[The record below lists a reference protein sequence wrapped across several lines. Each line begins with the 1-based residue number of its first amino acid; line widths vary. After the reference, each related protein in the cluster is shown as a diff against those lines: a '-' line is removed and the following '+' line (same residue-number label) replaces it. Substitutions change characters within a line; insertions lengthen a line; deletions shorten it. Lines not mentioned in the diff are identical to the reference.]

1 MTLPLTQNPQPVQDT
16 DKLAAPEGIIVPPG
30 DLESDEPE
38 LESDLHRE
46 LIELLLA
53 CLKWWWR
60 ERTDYY
66 ATGNLTIF
74 YSSDRIT
81 TRDFRGPDFFVV
93 LGTENRPRRSWM
105 LWEEEGKYPNL
116 IIELL
121 SDSTAR
127 VDRTTKK
134 ELYQNTFRTPEYFW
148 FHPDTLEFAGFEL
161 VKGEYQPISPTS
173 GGRLWSRQLE
183 LFLGIHESNLRFFS
197 PEGELVPTPEE
208 RANIAQ
214 QKAQTA
220 RQEVELERTAREL
233 AQREVEALRSQLKAL
248 GIDPDTAE

>member
-1 MTLPLTQNPQPVQDT
+1 M
-16 DKLAAPEGIIVPPG
+16 
-30 DLESDEPE
+30 
-38 LESDLHRE
+38 
-46 LIELLLA
+46 
-53 CLKWWWR
+53 
-60 ERTDYY
+60 
-66 ATGNLTIF
+66 TIF

-93 LGTENRPRRSWM
+93 LGTQNRPRRSWM
-105 LWEEEGKYPNL
+105 LWEEDGKYPNL

-127 VDRTTKK
+127 IDRTTKK

-161 VKGEYQPISPTS
+161 VKGEYQAISPTS

-183 LFLGIHESNLRFFS
+183 LFVGIHESKLRFFS

-208 RANIAQ
+208 RAEVAQ

-233 AQREVEALRSQLKAL
+233 AEREVEALRSQLKAL